1 MPEDHPTAKAE
12 RSEELAERV
21 GFGLRPVVENKELTG
36 FPLPP
41 DPPEPQES
49 RDGRTYCAR
58 AALPEE
64 ASPVPWN
71 DRLRTEPTTDPEVQ
85 PAPTPPNSVS
95 AGLSAMNASTRRRSP
110 ATSFVAMSPTPSR
123 RPPGKSSRRSS
134 PRVAYS
140 KITRSLSA
148 VRTSSSPV
156 RGSLVAGRPRLRG
169 HTLDLELRRD
179 RPLAISGV
187 SDPKEHPT
195 GSVAEAVP
203 WLWWLVMP
211 AARSTIRR
219 SHDYMNAGFALQLTA
234 WNGRSAPA
242 HSASSPIFRSRAVT
256 CTSYAR
262 RHQPASAC
270 LDRPHILKFV

>member
-1 MPEDHPTAKAE
+1 MDARIAHVPPFLKKLRPSLGMTVSGRNQLPIRRSNPRPHPGQRVGWSLGDECVNAKAF
-12 RSEELAERV
+12 SSDKLCGNVA
-21 GFGLRPVVENKELTG
+21 
-36 FPLPP
+36 
-41 DPPEPQES
+41 D
-49 RDGRTYCAR
+49 A
-58 AALPEE
+58 
-64 ASPVPWN
+64 
-71 DRLRTEPTTDPEVQ
+71 Q
-85 PAPTPPNSVS
+85 PAPARQVE
-95 AGLSAMNASTRRRSP
+95 STV
-110 ATSFVAMSPTPSR
+110 FPSR
-123 RPPGKSSRRSS
+123 GVFQDYEIVVGRQDQQ
-134 PRVAYS
+134 
-140 KITRSLSA
+140 L
-148 VRTSSSPV
+148 PV

-234 WNGRSAPA
+234 WNGRPAPA